1 MTTLATRSRRVALV
15 LGLVAILISSS
26 CGSSSRPATSSSAQP
41 ATMTGPSVTFGVHSL
56 DGGTVTPPQLVRTL
70 SILKLRLQ
78 ALGVVHPHVQL
89 VGGDRVW
96 VGLGSVADPS
106 RAATTLAQVGRLMFF
121 DDGATRVA
129 GPKPTMRAAL
139 TQAESQPL
147 LAMSQS
153 GRHELRQLTRGGRS
167 LDFAVIKAPAG
178 ALDGNRAPAFF
189 VYRLQP
195 SMTGPA
201 IQGAHEAS
209 DVAGR
214 PDILIEFTG
223 SGAREFTSFTA
234 KLAAVGAAKQSPQT
248 FAIVLDDIMRSNPYL
263 MYRQNPNGITGHEAE
278 IAGMFTVWQARSLA
292 SVLTAGPLPV
302 RLVRVALTSP

>member
-1 MTTLATRSRRVALV
+1 
-15 LGLVAILISSS
+15 
-26 CGSSSRPATSSSAQP
+26 
-41 ATMTGPSVTFGVHSL
+41 MTGPSVTFGVHSL
-56 DGGTVTPPQLVRTL
+56 DGGTVPPPQLVRTL
-70 SILKLRLQ
+70 GILKLRLQ
-78 ALGVVHPHVQL
+78 TLGVLHPHVQL

-96 VGLGSVADPS
+96 VGLGGVANPS

-147 LAMSQS
+147 LAVSQS
-153 GRHELRQLTRGGRS
+153 GRHELRQLARGGRS
-167 LDFAVIKAPAG
+167 LEFAVIKAPAG
-178 ALDGNRAPAFF
+178 VLSGSSAPAFF
-189 VYRLQP
+189 VYRLEP
-195 SMTGPA
+195 SMTGAA

-209 DVAGR
+209 DDAGQ
-214 PDILIEFTG
+214 PDILIDFTG

-248 FAIVLDDIMRSNPYL
+248 FAMVLDDVMRWDPL
-263 MYRQNPNGITGHEAE
+263 LDYRQNPKGIPGGEAE

-292 SVLTAGPLPV
+292 AVLAAGPLPV
-302 RLVRVALTSP
+302 RLVQVALTSP